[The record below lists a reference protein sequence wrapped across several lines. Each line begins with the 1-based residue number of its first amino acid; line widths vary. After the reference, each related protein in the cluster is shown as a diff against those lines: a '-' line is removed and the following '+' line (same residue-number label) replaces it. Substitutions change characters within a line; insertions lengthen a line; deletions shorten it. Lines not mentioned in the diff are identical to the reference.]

1 MLSNLAVVASLLSVG
16 SAHQNF
22 HQFWVNDVSPG
33 YQVSIR
39 MPPSNNP
46 VTDLTSNDLACN
58 VNGNVVPSS
67 VNTTAANEG
76 DSIKVKWDSSSH
88 PGPISHFLF
97 GPVEDASQAT
107 GVGSWFKID
116 ELSSE
121 NGTWANVIMG
131 AQDMTYTF
139 KLPTGLQTGEYLLR
153 SEMLAL
159 HGSQTVGGGQF
170 YIGCAQLKITGT
182 GSGAFSPQIELPGAY
197 KADDANILIPNFYNG
212 FDISTYR
219 APGGPVAT
227 AGGSPGPVPASA
239 PTSAPTPAPT
249 SAPASALAA
258 PSTPPPAVLPAST
271 YPAVPMDSVPPVEPT
286 PAASSAAPTSAGPK
300 SACKPKTTSAAPSKK
315 AACKPKTTSAA
326 PSRKAACKAKTT
338 PTTLMTATK
347 SASASAL

>member
-1 MLSNLAVVASLLSVG
+1 MLSSLTIIASLLSAG

-58 VNGNVVPSS
+58 ANGYVVPSS

-76 DSIKVKWDSSSH
+76 DSIKVKWDSSTH

-116 ELSSE
+116 EFVSE

-139 KLPTGLQTGEYLLR
+139 KLPIGLQSGEYLLR

-159 HGSQTVGGGQF
+159 HGSGQVGGAQF

-182 GSGAFSPQIELPGAY
+182 GSAAFSPQIELPGAY
-197 KADDANILIPNFYNG
+197 KADDANIHIPNFYHG
-212 FDISTYR
+212 FDISTYT
-219 APGGPVAT
+219 APGGPVAIP
-227 AGGSPGPVPASA
+227 GGSPPSVSSSRPVPV
-239 PTSAPTPAPT
+239 PTVNPTPAP
-249 SAPASALAA
+249 
-258 PSTPPPAVLPAST
+258 AVLPSST
-271 YPAVPMDSVPPVEPT
+271 FSAVPLSSLLAVMPT
-286 PAASSAAPTSAGPK
+286 PAVGKAAGSSTGSK
-300 SACKPKTTSAAPSKK
+300 SACKPKTTSAVPTK
-315 AACKPKTTSAA
+315 
-326 PSRKAACKAKTT
+326 KAACKAKTT
-338 PTTLMTATK
+338 TPTTLSTATR
-347 SASASAL
+347 SASPSLL